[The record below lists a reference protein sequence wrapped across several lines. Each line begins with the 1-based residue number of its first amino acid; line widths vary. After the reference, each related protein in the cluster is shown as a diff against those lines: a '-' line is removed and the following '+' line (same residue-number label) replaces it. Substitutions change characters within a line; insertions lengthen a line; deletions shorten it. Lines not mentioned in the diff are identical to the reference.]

1 MARRAACSEL
11 DSSRSNLSPP
21 VVSAMLFCSGLSS
34 PEVDVSWC
42 GEPVWASCEVSL
54 TTRLLVVAIV
64 LVLPRL
70 GRYFR
75 GDDDFLWPKKHQKTP
90 FPGLAPP
97 YFAACAPHALRV
109 HSLGTAP
116 RPVCENTVGRGKSPS
131 TAEAKVVVSKPQPL
145 KRLKFTTELFPR
157 FPRRLMSITNARL
170 GRPHGTAR
178 TPIDLKIGSRDSG
191 RRLVRSRGKNNA
203 LRED

>member
-1 MARRAACSEL
+1 M
-11 DSSRSNLSPP
+11 
-21 VVSAMLFCSGLSS
+21 
-34 PEVDVSWC
+34 
-42 GEPVWASCEVSL
+42 SL

-97 YFAACAPHALRV
+97 YFAACAPHTLRV

-145 KRLKFTTELFPR
+145 KRLKFTTEPFSKISPKIDEHHQR
-157 FPRRLMSITNARL
+157 SPWAS
-170 GRPHGTAR
+170 PGTACS
-178 TPIDLKIGSRDSG
+178 PIDPKTGSRDIG
-191 RRLVRSRGKNNA
+191 RRRVHGDAKNSRLR
-203 LRED
+203 LREGLQ